1 MHPLTRRSNAAEIE
15 AFQTVCERLAGFDP
29 LLGWETV
36 DGWLAAL
43 AAAPELPE
51 PEAWLPALAGDAF
64 DRAFAD
70 PPDRAQALRAL
81 KARLSVLRQQLDPD
95 ALLDDPDAL
104 ALEPL
109 MAAWDGA
116 DADADSDGQPEP
128 DPPLTGAEWAQAFG
142 RGLAW
147 TAPRQAAP
155 LPGPDDDADE
165 QSTLRELLAAV
176 AALALAPG
184 TPAWQAHVARAH
196 GGTEPDRDGL
206 IDMAVL
212 AVQDLR
218 VWWMERLPR
227 PATRRVEATPGR
239 NDPCPCGSGRKFK
252 KCHGAG

>member
-1 MHPLTRRSNAAEIE
+1 MHPLTRRSSAAEIE
-15 AFQTVCERLAGFDP
+15 AFQAACDRLAGFDAA
-29 LLGWETV
+29 LGWETV

-43 AAAPELPE
+43 AAAPALPE

-81 KARLSVLRQQLDPD
+81 KARLAVLREQLDPD
-95 ALLDDPDAL
+95 ALLDDPDLL

-109 MAAWDGA
+109 MAAWEEA
-116 DADADSDGQPEP
+116 DAGGKPEP
-128 DPPLTGAEWAQAFG
+128 DLPPVGAEWARAFAQ
-142 RGLAW
+142 GLAW
-147 TAPRQAAP
+147 TAPQQAAP
-155 LPGPDDDADE
+155 LPDAAAE
-165 QSTLRELLAAV
+165 PEEHAALQELLGAV
-176 AALALAPG
+176 AALALDPG
-184 TPAWQAHVARAH
+184 AAAWQAHVQHAW
-196 GGTEPDRDGL
+196 GGEAPDRDAL
-206 IDMAVL
+206 IDRAVL

-218 VWWMERLPR
+218 VWWMDRLPR